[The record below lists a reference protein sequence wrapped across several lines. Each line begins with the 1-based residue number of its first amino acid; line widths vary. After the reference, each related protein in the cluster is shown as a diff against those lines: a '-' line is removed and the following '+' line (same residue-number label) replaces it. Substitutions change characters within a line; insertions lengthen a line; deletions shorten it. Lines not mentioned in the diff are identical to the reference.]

1 MARTTKKTRKRSSS
15 DLPGAPSRW
24 KGGLY
29 DLVRW
34 RQEQDDADPGLCII
48 RDFLE
53 KFEKDVPPI
62 KVPPSRFPPE
72 VVEWYEQWQAEEK
85 EKRRLARLA
94 REARS

>member
-1 MARTTKKTRKRSSS
+1 MK
-15 DLPGAPSRW
+15 
-24 KGGLY
+24 
-29 DLVRW
+29 W

-53 KFEKDVPPI
+53 KYEKDVPEI
-62 KVPPSRFPPE
+62 KVPPSRYPQE